1 MTANKTNE
9 NKIIKVDELGP
20 AEGAV
25 RKAKRVGR
33 GISSGSGKTSNRGH
47 RGEGQRAGR
56 SRKPGFEGGQMPAYR
71 KMPKLK
77 GFELINPI
85 IYAEV
90 NVSMLDKMD
99 EETIDMKLLKGKGL
113 FSRKYQEL
121 RVLGNGEI
129 SKKVTVK
136 ARHFSKSAKE
146 KIEAAGGI
154 TELV

>member
-1 MTANKTNE
+1 METTE
-9 NKIIKVDELGP
+9 NKGIKVDELKP

-33 GISSGSGKTSNRGH
+33 GMSSGMGKTSTRGH

-56 SRKPGFEGGQMPAYR
+56 SKKRGFEGGQMPGFR
-71 KMPKLK
+71 KAPKLK
-77 GFELINPI
+77 GFEIVNAI
-85 IYAEV
+85 VYAEM
-90 NVSMLDKMD
+90 NVSQLDKM
-99 EETIDMKLLKGKGL
+99 EEDVINIELLKEKGM
-113 FSRKYQEL
+113 FSKKYQEL

-146 KIEAAGGI
+146 KIEAAGGT

>member
-1 MTANKTNE
+1 MTAKKSTE
-9 NKIIKVDELGP
+9 NKAIKVDELRP

-25 RKAKRVGR
+25 RKGKRVGR
-33 GISSGSGKTSNRGH
+33 GISSGMGKTCDRGH
-47 RGEGQRAGR
+47 RGEGQRAGC

-71 KMPKLK
+71 KVPKLK
-77 GFELINPI
+77 GFPLVNQIV
-85 IYAEV
+85 YAEI
-90 NVSMLDKMD
+90 NVSQLEKM
-99 EETIDMKLLKGKGL
+99 EEDVVDIELLKEKGL

-146 KIEAAGGI
+146 KIEAAGGK
-154 TELV
+154 TELA